1 MTMGPYAQHAE
12 PLIKRG
18 YGAVPIIAGTK
29 APGFYCAGIW
39 VPLLGWQKRYLGRSP

>member
-18 YGAVPIIAGTK
+18 YGTVPNSLPTPRRQAYTDQAYGCRCS
-29 APGFYCAGIW
+29 A
-39 VPLLGWQKRYLGRSP
+39 GRSAI

>member
-29 APGFYCAGIW
+29 APGFYCAGT
-39 VPLLGWQKRYLGRSP
+39 LGERPR

>member
-29 APGFYCAGIW
+29 APG
-39 VPLLGWQKRYLGRSP
+39 LLLCGHMGAAARLTEALSRALT